1 MKSDLEL
8 YRELIQ
14 GIKGDRPQ
22 VLIRRF
28 NRSGMAS
35 EMVKQLVDPAAI
47 SETETDEGLVLA
59 RESYLTGRPVLK
71 GGTESGGYL
80 FAEPFFPPERLIILG
95 GGHVAVPLAE
105 FAARCGFKI
114 TLVDDRPV
122 FANQARFPMADEVVC
137 DSFENYLK
145 ALTITASDY
154 IVLVTRGHRY
164 DLACLREIFKKDP
177 PRYLGMIGSKKRV
190 AVIKNKLLQ
199 EGVEALRLDEM
210 CSPIGLKIG
219 AQTPEEIGI
228 SIVAE
233 LIWRKRLD
241 LRDQPRINRSDL
253 DVDVILNLP
262 KTGEQRSLVTIL
274 SSTGSVPRSAGACMT
289 VTRDR
294 RITGSIGG
302 GCSESEIAA
311 GAAENTGTGRYYTA
325 LVDLSG
331 AAAEEEGMV
340 CGGRMTVLVEDLLL

>member
-1 MKSDLEL
+1 MIWPACGKYSRKTHPGTLNDRLKSGSPSL
-8 YRELIQ
+8 RTNSS
-14 GIKGDRPQ
+14 
-22 VLIRRF
+22 RR
-28 NRSGMAS
+28 G
-35 EMVKQLVDPAAI
+35 Q
-47 SETETDEGLVLA
+47 
-59 RESYLTGRPVLK
+59 
-71 GGTESGGYL
+71 
-80 FAEPFFPPERLIILG
+80 
-95 GGHVAVPLAE
+95 
-105 FAARCGFKI
+105 
-114 TLVDDRPV
+114 
-122 FANQARFPMADEVVC
+122 
-137 DSFENYLK
+137 
-145 ALTITASDY
+145 
-154 IVLVTRGHRY
+154 
-164 DLACLREIFKKDP
+164 
-177 PRYLGMIGSKKRV
+177 
-190 AVIKNKLLQ
+190 
-199 EGVEALRLDEM
+199 ALRLDEM

-331 AAAEEEGMV
+331 AAAEEERMV
-340 CGGRMTVLVEDLLL
+340 CGGRMTCWWKTYCSRIKNRIP